1 MCLLNNKRNKKRNNI
16 IGNIITFL
24 MPCIGLI
31 HRNIQINL
39 KYNNSIC
46 TKHILLYCLK
56 CEFHCFKWNASLVLI
71 LSCTMKYIATSLSQ
85 PSKRFKRCRYK
96 MNKRSKH
103 VRASS
108 ITMKGNYLFPKI
120 IQLLRNTLQYILYTT
135 ARCIILLPAMQM
147 QLESGQ

>member
-1 MCLLNNKRNKKRNNI
+1 MCLLDNKRNKKGNNI
-16 IGNIITFL
+16 IDNIITFL

-31 HRNIQINL
+31 AVIVSISPNSVHCNFKINS

-120 IQLLRNTLQYILYTT
+120 I
-135 ARCIILLPAMQM
+135 
-147 QLESGQ
+147 

>member
-1 MCLLNNKRNKKRNNI
+1 MCLLDDKGNKNGNNI
-16 IGNIITFL
+16 IGNIITFF
-24 MPCIGLI
+24 MKCTRYIVAI
-31 HRNIQINL
+31 VHRNDKINS

-46 TKHILLYCLK
+46 TKHILLLCLK
-56 CEFHCFKWNASLVLI
+56 WEFHCFKWNAPLVLI

-120 IQLLRNTLQYILYTT
+120 I
-135 ARCIILLPAMQM
+135 
-147 QLESGQ
+147 

>member
-1 MCLLNNKRNKKRNNI
+1 MCLLDNKGNKNGNNI
-16 IGNIITFL
+16 ICNVITFL
-24 MPCIGLI
+24 IQCIGSI
-31 HRNIQINL
+31 HRNVKINS
-39 KYNNSIC
+39 KYNNSKC

-56 CEFHCFKWNASLVLI
+56 CEFHCFKWNATLVLI

-120 IQLLRNTLQYILYTT
+120 I
-135 ARCIILLPAMQM
+135 
-147 QLESGQ
+147 